1 MERKKYNKHFFEP
14 EDALENYP
22 YKIDISIQEKY
33 EKINKFFNSIY
44 PEKIL
49 EKAKKDAKK
58 EQEDRNL
65 DKNNFIYG
73 ETTFRTISYLLEYL
87 TNTLKIDSN
96 GFFYDLG
103 SGTGRGIIS
112 AVLSKYFFKYI
123 GIEFLDSLYESSIEI
138 LNNFNKE
145 FINYYKENK
154 NILPNFINDKPNIQ
168 FIHGDFL
175 NENLSNASFIFMNSS
190 CFKDDLLLKLS
201 KKFNNECKSGC
212 VIVNTT
218 VIIPNLNNNNWEELP
233 YFKRYMSWGVATL
246 NIYVR
251 K

>member
-103 SGTGRGIIS
+103 SGTGKAVIAMSLIRKFKKCIGIEYLENLT
-112 AVLSKYFFKYI
+112 VLSKRFEENYNKKILEVIEDEKLFK
-123 GIEFLDSLYESSIEI
+123 G
-138 LNNFNKE
+138 FNK
-145 FINYYKENK
+145 
-154 NILPNFINDKPNIQ
+154 KPNIIE
-168 FIHGDFL
+168 FVNGDFL
-175 NENLSNASFIFMNSS
+175 KRGWSEASVILMNST
-190 CFKDDLLLKLS
+190 CFTIDLIL
-201 KKFNNECKSGC
+201 FNMCG
-212 VIVNTT
+212 
-218 VIIPNLNNNNWEELP
+218 
-233 YFKRYMSWGVATL
+233 KRTSS
-246 NIYVR
+246 N
-251 K
+251 